1 MELNIQ
7 DTLKQVIENE
17 SQSLNSLT
25 KVIDESFEEAIKLL
39 DACHGKVIVTGVGKS
54 GHIGEKM
61 AATFASTGTPSFFM
75 HSTEGLHGDLGM
87 VTAEDVVILI
97 SNSGETTEVL
107 GLLPTVKQIGAK
119 TISIT
124 SNNQST
130 LAKNV
135 DISLAYTYTQEA
147 DHLQLAPTTSSTTV
161 LVIGDAL
168 AVTLS
173 MMKEFK
179 PGNFH
184 LYHPGGSLGKQLSQ
198 LEGDKK

>member
-179 PGNFH
+179 PENFH

>member
-39 DACHGKVIVTGVGKS
+39 GACQGKVIVTGVGKS

-179 PGNFH
+179 PENFH